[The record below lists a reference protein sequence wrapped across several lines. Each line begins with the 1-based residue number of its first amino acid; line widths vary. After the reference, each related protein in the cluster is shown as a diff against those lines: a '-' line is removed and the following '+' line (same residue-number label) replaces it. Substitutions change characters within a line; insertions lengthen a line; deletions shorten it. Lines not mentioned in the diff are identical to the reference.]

1 MSFISLKTTIIYV
14 LALGKWDKNRQKFNG
29 EHGNLTLIA
38 KNGVPVAQGFKVGN
52 NLYKIRV
59 AICDTKVKTPK
70 TQIKP
75 H

>member
-1 MSFISLKTTIIYV
+1 M
-14 LALGKWDKNRQKFNG
+14 GQKFNG
-29 EHGNLTLIA
+29 KHGNLTLIA
-38 KNGVPVAQGFKVGN
+38 KNGVLVVQGFKVGN